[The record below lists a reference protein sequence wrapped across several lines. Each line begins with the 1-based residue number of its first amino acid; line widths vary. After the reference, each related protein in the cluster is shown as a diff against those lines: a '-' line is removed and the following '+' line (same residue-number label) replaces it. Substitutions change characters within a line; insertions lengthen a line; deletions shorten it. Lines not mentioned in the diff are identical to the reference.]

1 MKLVRKFDDFVKNR
15 RIQES
20 TEPIVTAESETEAE
34 EGLEATED
42 MESED
47 PQNIIDTT
55 SDEEDSDKFEEKD
68 MPEEEGGEYEGTLKM
83 KQLSEML
90 GVPVENNEINY
101 NGHTINF
108 YSETEK
114 LHVDE
119 KDSKTR
125 KKFDDPQQV
134 MEYLKSSTNK
144 KPGNVPTMESRK
156 SKFRHNHKK
165 R

>member
-15 RIQES
+15 KIRES
-20 TEPIVTAESETEAE
+20 IEPIATPESEMETEEGMEATKEMEAE
-34 EGLEATED
+34 
-42 MESED
+42 D
-47 PQNIIDTT
+47 PNNIIDTPG
-55 SDEEDSDKFEEKD
+55 EEEAPEEQEA
-68 MPEEEGGEYEGTLKM
+68 PEEESGEYEGTVKL

-108 YSETEK
+108 FSETEK

-119 KDSKTR
+119 KDPKRR

-134 MEYLKSSTNK
+134 MEYLKTNV
-144 KPGNVPTMESRK
+144 KPGNVPVTESR
-156 SKFRHNHKK
+156 KFRHNHK
-165 R
+165 RR